1 MAKYQDYSNG
11 IEPTWCKGCGDFSVL
26 RSLQVAAAELE
37 IPQKDLMVVS
47 GIGCSG
53 RISGYMNTYSFHG
66 VHGRVLPIAQ
76 GIKLANEDLTV
87 IAAGGDGDG
96 FAIGAGHF
104 IHGTKRNIDMTYIV
118 MNNQIYGLTKGHT
131 SPVSEQGFKT
141 PSTPQGSEDLP
152 LQPGLLSLAAGA
164 TFLAQGFSGYQ
175 EELIEIIK
183 KGLEHKGFSFI
194 NIFSPCITFNKTNTY
209 QWFRKNLVSVSSEEE
224 YNTGNYEEAMK
235 KLLETK
241 GLVTGVLYENTDRE
255 KKKEPSIKKAPM
267 ALEREEFQKLF
278 DRLY

>member
-1 MAKYQDYSNG
+1 MANYQDYSNG

-26 RSLQVAAAELE
+26 RSLQVAAAELK
-37 IPQKDLMVVS
+37 IPQENLMVVS

-53 RISGYMNTYSFHG
+53 RISGYMNSYSFHG
-66 VHGRVLPIAQ
+66 VHGRALPIAQ
-76 GIKLANEDLTV
+76 GIKLANKDLTV

-131 SPVSEQGFKT
+131 SPVSDQGFKT
-141 PSTPQGSEDLP
+141 PSTPHGSEDLP
-152 LQPGLLSLAAGA
+152 LQPGLMSLSAGA
-164 TFLAQGFSGYQ
+164 TFLAQGFSGHQ

-183 KGLEHKGFSFI
+183 KGIEHKGFSFI

-209 QWFRKNLVSVSSEEE
+209 QWFRKNLVSISSEEE
-224 YNTGNYEEAMK
+224 YNAGDYQEAIK

-241 GLVTGVLYENTDRE
+241 GLVTGILYENTDKE
-255 KKKEPSIKKAPM
+255 KKQEISIKKSPM

-278 DRLY
+278 KGLY

>member
-26 RSLQVAAAELE
+26 RSLQVAAAELK
-37 IPQKDLMVVS
+37 IPQEDLMVVS

-53 RISGYMNTYSFHG
+53 RISGYMNAYSFHG
-66 VHGRVLPIAQ
+66 VHGRALPIAQ
-76 GIKLANEDLTV
+76 GIKLANKDLTV
-87 IAAGGDGDG
+87 VAAGGDGDG

-104 IHGTKRNIDMTYIV
+104 IHGTKRDIDVTYIV

-131 SPVSEQGFKT
+131 SPVSDQGFKT
-141 PSTPQGSEDLP
+141 PSTPHGNEDLP

-175 EELIEIIK
+175 EELIELIK
-183 KGLEHKGFSFI
+183 KGIEHKGFSFI

-209 QWFRKNLVSVSSEEE
+209 QWYRKYLTSVSEDEE
-224 YNTGNYEEAMK
+224 YNKENYQEAMA
-235 KLLETK
+235 KLQETN
-241 GLVTGVLYENTDRE
+241 GLVTGVIYENNDRE
-255 KKKEPSIKKAPM
+255 TKNEKSIKESPV
-267 ALEREEFQKLF
+267 ALDREEFQKLF
-278 DRLY
+278 ARLN

>member
-37 IPQKDLMVVS
+37 IPRENLMVVS

-53 RISGYMNTYSFHG
+53 RISGYMDSYSFHG

-76 GIKLANEDLTV
+76 GIKLANNDLTV

-104 IHGTKRNIDMTYIV
+104 IHGTKRNINMTYIV

-141 PSTPQGSEDLP
+141 PSTPKGSEDLP
-152 LQPGLLSLAAGA
+152 LQPGLMSLAAGA

-175 EELIEIIK
+175 EELIEVIK
-183 KGLEHKGFSFI
+183 KGIEHKGFSFI

-209 QWFRKNLVSVSSEEE
+209 QWFRKHLTSVSEEEE
-224 YNTGNYEEAMK
+224 YNQGDYQGAMK

-241 GLVTGVLYENTDRE
+241 GLVTGVLYENKDRE
-255 KKKEPSIKKAPM
+255 KKDEISIKESPM

-278 DRLY
+278 ARL

>member
-26 RSLQVAAAELE
+26 RSLQVATADLE
-37 IPQKDLMVVS
+37 IPQENLMVVS

-53 RISGYMNTYSFHG
+53 RISGYMNAFSFHG
-66 VHGRVLPIAQ
+66 VHGRALPIAQ
-76 GIKLANEDLTV
+76 GIKLANDDLTV

-104 IHGTKRNIDMTYIV
+104 IHGAKRNIDITYIV

-131 SPVSEQGFKT
+131 SPVSQQGFKT

-152 LQPGLLSLAAGA
+152 LQPGLMSLSAGA

-175 EELIEIIK
+175 DELIEIIR
-183 KGLEHKGFSFI
+183 KGIEHKGFSFI

-224 YNTGNYEEAMK
+224 YDTGDYQEAMK
-235 KLLETK
+235 KLQETK
-241 GLVTGVLYENTDRE
+241 GLVTGVLYENSDRE
-255 KKKEPSIKKAPM
+255 KKNEISIKKSFM

-278 DRLY
+278 ERLY

>member
-26 RSLQVAAAELE
+26 RSLQVAVAELG
-37 IPQKDLMVVS
+37 IPKEELMVVS

-53 RISGYMNTYSFHG
+53 RLSGYMDSYSFHG
-66 VHGRVLPIAQ
+66 VHGRALPIAQ
-76 GIKLANEDLTV
+76 GIKLANEELTV

-104 IHGTKRNIDMTYIV
+104 LHAAKRNINVTYIV

-131 SPVSEQGFKT
+131 SPVSDPGFTT
-141 PSTPQGSEDLP
+141 PSTPHGNKDQP
-152 LQPGLLSLAAGA
+152 LQPGLMSLSAGA

-175 EELIEIIK
+175 EELIELIK
-183 KGLEHKGFSFI
+183 KGIEHKGFSFI

-209 QWFRKNLVSVSSEEE
+209 QWFRKHLASLSEDES
-224 YNTGNYEEAMK
+224 YSKDSYQAATQ
-235 KLLETK
+235 KLLETN
-241 GLVTGVLYENTDRE
+241 GLVTGILYQNKEAD
-255 KKKEPSIKKAPM
+255 KKEEMALQKTPM
-267 ALEREEFQKLF
+267 ALGRAEFQDLF
-278 DRLY
+278 ERLY

>member
-37 IPQKDLMVVS
+37 IPRENLMVVS

-53 RISGYMNTYSFHG
+53 RISGYMDSYSFHG

-76 GIKLANEDLTV
+76 GIKLANNDLTV

-104 IHGTKRNIDMTYIV
+104 IHGTKRNVNMTYIV

-141 PSTPQGSEDLP
+141 PSTPKGSEDLP
-152 LQPGLLSLAAGA
+152 LQPGLMSLAAGA

-175 EELIEIIK
+175 EELIEVIK
-183 KGLEHKGFSFI
+183 RGIEHKGFSFI

-209 QWFRKNLVSVSSEEE
+209 QWFRKHLTSVSEEE
-224 YNTGNYEEAMK
+224 GYSREDYQGAMK

-241 GLVTGVLYENTDRE
+241 GLVTGVLYENKDRE
-255 KKKEPSIKKAPM
+255 KKDEISIKESPM

-278 DRLY
+278 ARL

>member
-37 IPQKDLMVVS
+37 IPREDLVVVS

-53 RISGYMNTYSFHG
+53 RISGYMNAYSFHG
-66 VHGRVLPIAQ
+66 VHGRALPIAQ
-76 GIKLANEDLTV
+76 GIKLANKDLTV

-104 IHGTKRNIDMTYIV
+104 IHGTKRDIDVTYIV

-131 SPVSEQGFKT
+131 SPVSDQGFKT
-141 PSTPQGSEDLP
+141 PSTPYGNEDSP

-175 EELIEIIK
+175 EELVALIK
-183 KGLEHKGFSFI
+183 QGIEHKGFSFI

-209 QWFRKNLVSVSSEEE
+209 QWFRKHLTSVSEDGQ
-224 YNTGNYEEAMK
+224 YNTENYQKAME
-235 KLLETK
+235 KLQETN
-241 GLVTGVLYENTDRE
+241 GLVTGVLYQNKDRE
-255 KKKEPSIKKAPM
+255 KKNEISIKESPI
-267 ALEREEFQKLF
+267 ALEREAFRGLF
-278 DRLY
+278 DRL